1 MDILVT
7 IGIKTSDSMEPAVV
21 ADTAAGMT
29 VVAAVILNSVI
40 VSSASAGTVDAV
52 VINLDYC

>member
-1 MDILVT
+1 MT

-21 ADTAAGMT
+21 GDTAAGMK